1 MKHLF
6 CIFILFVA
14 TFDCV
19 AGLEYI
25 ATEKLDSLEIAIDRL
40 DEVKQKRARD
50 YSEMKSQRRNASGRD
65 RVLAGERISRR
76 YIAEDLD
83 SALLYMQL
91 AHNDAVAAGLR
102 HERTRLMLELYALM
116 PSIGMPKEAV
126 DNFNKIKYDELDSDL
141 RRDYWLAACEIY
153 HTVQVPYPDGVY
165 KEHYMNLSRN
175 AIDSLIS
182 YYQPDSPVALYLI
195 AQRHLLRGE
204 QNLAVAN
211 FAEVIP
217 LLEGH
222 TELKDFA
229 MKTIGD
235 FYKTKPSHRRAYL
248 NMLLN
253 RAINNLTADTV
264 RPAVLAELG
273 EQLISEGY
281 EKLGQRCISLALETS
296 DRSYASFYTTFD
308 RSQYMHFV
316 TGEASRLRT
325 LKFFCGIV
333 FVVLCIIFSVLY
345 LRQRQ
350 RLNKTTAECESLSRR
365 LNICTEQAARTNQNL
380 IALAF
385 LAMEHS
391 KEYNVH
397 VMRKLKAGQVKDLY
411 ADVETGKY
419 IQNQKEKFFEVFDT
433 TFLSSYPNFVKQL
446 NALIVEGREIPEPPA
461 DTLSPEL
468 RIAAFMKL
476 GITDSNKLSQAL
488 GLSLNTI
495 YTYRNRLRF
504 RLIDKSTFE
513 RDLADIH

>member
-1 MKHLF
+1 MKHILCLAVVLF
-6 CIFILFVA
+6 AAFRCSAELQN
-14 TFDCV
+14 
-19 AGLEYI
+19 I
-25 ATEKLDSLEIAIDRL
+25 AVEKIDSLETALDRL
-40 DEVKQKRARD
+40 EEVKHRRAEGFR
-50 YSEMKSQRRNASGRD
+50 EMKSQRQNASGRE

-76 YIAEDLD
+76 YVAENLD

-91 AHNDAVAAGLR
+91 AYNDAVASGLR
-102 HERTRLMLELYALM
+102 HEKTRLMLELYSLM
-116 PSIGMPKEAV
+116 PSIGVSKEAV
-126 DNFNKIKYDELDSDL
+126 DNFSEINYSELDPDL

-153 HTVQVPYPDGVY
+153 HTVQVPYPDGVF
-165 KEHYMNLSRN
+165 KEHYMNLARN
-175 AIDSLIS
+175 AVDSLIT
-182 YYQPDSPVALYLI
+182 YYPPDSPVALYLI

-222 TELKDFA
+222 PELKDFA
-229 MKTIGD
+229 MKPIGS
-235 FYKTKPSHRRAYL
+235 FYEKKPAHRRAYL
-248 NMLLN
+248 NMLMS
-253 RAINNLTADTV
+253 RAINNLHAGTV
-264 RPAVLAELG
+264 RPDVLAKLG
-273 EQLISEGY
+273 EQLIAEGY
-281 EKLGQRCISLALETS
+281 EKTGQRCISLALETS

-308 RSQYMHFV
+308 RSKYMHYL
-316 TGEASRLRT
+316 TGEATRLRM
-325 LKFFCGIV
+325 LKLFSGIILL
-333 FVVLCIIFSVLY
+333 VLCVIFSVFY
-345 LRQRQ
+345 MRRRRRLREV
-350 RLNKTTAECESLSRR
+350 TAECESLSRR
-365 LNICTEQAARTNQNL
+365 LNICTEQATRNNQNL

-419 IQNQKEKFFEVFDT
+419 IQKQKEKFFEVFDSS
-433 TFLSSYPNFVKQL
+433 FLASYPDFVKQL
-446 NALIVEGREIPEPPA
+446 NALMVEGREIPEPPA
-461 DTLSPEL
+461 GTLSPEL

-513 RDLADIH
+513 RDLADIY